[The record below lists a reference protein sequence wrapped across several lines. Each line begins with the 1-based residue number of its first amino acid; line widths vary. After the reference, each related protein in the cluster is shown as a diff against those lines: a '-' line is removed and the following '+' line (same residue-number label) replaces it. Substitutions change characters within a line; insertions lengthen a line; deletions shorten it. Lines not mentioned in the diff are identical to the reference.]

1 MDVIFGAREDVI
13 YMVTAEWKKSVSDK
27 RRNKRFWMVFF
38 VEKRL
43 YIEHKLKKKKKNP
56 VKSAGRDI

>member
-13 YMVTAEWKKSVSDK
+13 FMVTAEWKKSVSHK
-27 RRNKRFWMVFF
+27 RRINGSGCFF

-43 YIEHKLKKKKKNP
+43 YIEHKLKKTKKKKP
-56 VKSAGRDI
+56 Q